1 MEKKNNPNWI
11 LRIGV
16 FGVIAAVLYI
26 CISPTPERTPDKNFD
41 AYTAAI
47 IEVKSYLKSPS
58 TAEFQPYSASMVTPL
73 SEDTYTVSGYVDAR
87 NSHGATTRSTFIVKV
102 KGSGYKW
109 QTEALVLD
117 KKKLK

>member
-16 FGVIAAVLYI
+16 LGVILLVIYMFWT
-26 CISPTPERTPDKNFD
+26 TPSETTDPKMD
-41 AYTAAI
+41 AYTAAT
-47 IEVKSYLKSPS
+47 IEVKNYLKSPS
-58 TAEFQPYSASMVTPL
+58 TAEFQPYNASMVTPL
-73 SEDTYTVSGYVDAR
+73 SEDTYTVSGYVDAQ
-87 NSHGATTRSTFIVKV
+87 NSYGATTRSTFIVKV

-117 KKKLK
+117 NKKMK